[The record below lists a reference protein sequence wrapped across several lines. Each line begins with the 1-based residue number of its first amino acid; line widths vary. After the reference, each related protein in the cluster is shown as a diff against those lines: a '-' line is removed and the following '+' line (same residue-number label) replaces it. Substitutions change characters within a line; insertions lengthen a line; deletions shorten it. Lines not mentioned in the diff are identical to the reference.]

1 MNARTAR
8 TEALADVLAA
18 QYVLA
23 VSLVLLGVVLV
34 LAAAL

>member
-8 TEALADVLAA
+8 TEALADILAA

-23 VSLVLLGVVLV
+23 ISLILMAVVLV
-34 LAAAL
+34 AAAAL